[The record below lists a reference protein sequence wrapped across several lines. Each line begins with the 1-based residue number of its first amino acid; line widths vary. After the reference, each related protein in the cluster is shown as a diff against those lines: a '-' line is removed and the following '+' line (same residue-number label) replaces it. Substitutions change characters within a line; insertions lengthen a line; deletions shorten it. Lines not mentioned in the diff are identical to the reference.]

1 MDPLP
6 FNERSQPQHLASDN
20 PARFIHH
27 ELLERVSQPIGV
39 PARVQ
44 HLAFLIPPG
53 EDDFRRRVRDAF
65 DGVLRSF
72 GIQPSSVSWG
82 HRYGVADKAFPT
94 GYRVRLV
101 WEMHTEFY
109 TYTLIFQ
116 PPEWTTAPAWGEIP
130 CLPPFPRLGEK
141 LVDLDMTIVPGLS
154 LTEEC
159 RAFLGPGAVYGG
171 GAADGQAGV
180 WTTFQLDSHDQ
191 EKYVVAA
198 GDLAPG
204 PLGRLVRRIVEIENY
219 YHLILLP
226 LHEYRIH
233 VRELRSIEQRVAGH
247 SEGIAKMLAE
257 ERVVHGDQRAWIE
270 TITEELAALVRL
282 TEKMRHRLSAA
293 SAYNAIFQDRVSRL
307 REKTGEACQAI
318 GAFLHFRVDPSIR
331 SYENFVERADV
342 LAGQLSS
349 LAGMLRTR
357 IDLAVEEQNL
367 ALLQSMEMR
376 ARLQFLLQRTVES
389 LSVIVIAYY
398 LTGLAGYVFTGL
410 EGFGWIAHSKMWT
423 AGFVPVGLLIGVVTT
438 RRVHRMLEREKRKT
452 EGA

>member
-1 MDPLP
+1 MTITRGPSSAD
-6 FNERSQPQHLASDN
+6 EAEATR

-53 EDDFRRRVRDAF
+53 EDAFRRRVRDAF
-65 DGVLRSF
+65 DEVLRSF
-72 GIQPSSVSWG
+72 GIQPSSVIWG
-82 HRYGVADKAFPT
+82 HRYGVADKVFPA

-116 PPEWTTAPAWGEIP
+116 PPEGTARPSWGEIP
-130 CLPPFPRLGEK
+130 CLPAFPRLGEK
-141 LVDLDMTIVPGLS
+141 LVDIDMLIVPGVS
-154 LTEEC
+154 LNDDG
-159 RAFLGPGAVYGG
+159 RSFLGEGTVYGG
-171 GAADGQAGV
+171 GVADGQASV

-191 EKYVVAA
+191 EKYVVGA

-226 LHEYRIH
+226 LDEYRIH

-247 SEGIAKMLAE
+247 SEGIAKMLAA
-257 ERVVHGDQRAWIE
+257 ERVAHEEQRAWIE

-282 TEKMRHRLSAA
+282 TERMRHRFSAA
-293 SAYNAIFQDRVSRL
+293 SAYHAIFQDRVSRL
-307 REKTGEACQAI
+307 REKSGEACQAI

-342 LAGQLSS
+342 LAGQLNS

-367 ALLQSMEMR
+367 GLLKSMEMR

-398 LTGLAGYVFTGL
+398 LTGLAGYVFTGM
-410 EGFGWIAHSKMWT
+410 EDFGWISHAKTWT
-423 AGFVPVGLLIGVVTT
+423 AGFVPVGLLIGIVTT
-438 RRVHRMLEREKRKT
+438 RRVHRMLEREGKKEEEP
-452 EGA
+452 EG